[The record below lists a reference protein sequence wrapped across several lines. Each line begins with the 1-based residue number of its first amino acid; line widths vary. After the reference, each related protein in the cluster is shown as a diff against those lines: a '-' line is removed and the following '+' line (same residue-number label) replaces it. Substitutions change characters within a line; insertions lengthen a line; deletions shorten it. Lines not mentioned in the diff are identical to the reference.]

1 MIFIFDSIVIILY
14 LINGYLGAVAMTL
27 FSMWIWYH
35 FKCEKIL
42 RIYILM
48 CVSLPFSYIG
58 ILGTQQFQMIS
69 WYNIYIVLYMLYFLK
84 SRYIDWQ
91 STAKTFLYVSGIF
104 ILLLINLLYTPKLAK
119 PIIEIVQMFVMII
132 PISLSYSIKKTIT
145 VSSDN
150 YILLTKTYIDSCCAA
165 ALALIFQY
173 FAYKVLSVK
182 LGYIT
187 FYGGNRVNYLCL
199 FKGESIFPIFIGIGA
214 LMLLYD
220 FMYNK
225 VEKLSVI
232 KLCMIIIAMILSNSR
247 AGIVSFFVVAGYM
260 IIRQSASDYIKDYT
274 EKYYKID
281 TYYRR
286 IFAAYKIIDYIT
298 ASRNLSG
305 IMNLNGRKES
315 YIMGLQVWKSSIKN
329 VILGDGFTRYV
340 YKGVETP
347 HNMVIQLLAQCG
359 VIVAVLIVAGIIA
372 FYIKNRKSQEKYLII
387 YIVVA
392 NMMVTDFYANAFTTV
407 VFIMI
412 AFTSNYKKISTSKI
426 VNKEIQMSDPI

>member
-1 MIFIFDSIVIILY
+1 M
-14 LINGYLGAVAMTL
+14 
-27 FSMWIWYH
+27 
-35 FKCEKIL
+35 
-42 RIYILM
+42 
-48 CVSLPFSYIG
+48 
-58 ILGTQQFQMIS
+58 
-69 WYNIYIVLYMLYFLK
+69 
-84 SRYIDWQ
+84 
-91 STAKTFLYVSGIF
+91 
-104 ILLLINLLYTPKLAK
+104 
-119 PIIEIVQMFVMII
+119 
-132 PISLSYSIKKTIT
+132 
-145 VSSDN
+145 
-150 YILLTKTYIDSCCAA
+150 
-165 ALALIFQY
+165 
-173 FAYKVLSVK
+173 
-182 LGYIT
+182 
-187 FYGGNRVNYLCL
+187 CL

-260 IIRQSASDYIKDYT
+260 IIRYI
-274 EKYYKID
+274 YKKKNLLSLCLAIVG
-281 TYYRR
+281 

-412 AFTSNYKKISTSKI
+412 AFTSNYKKIITSKI

>member
-260 IIRQSASDYIKDYT
+260 IIRYI
-274 EKYYKID
+274 YKKKNLLSLCLAIVG
-281 TYYRR
+281 

-412 AFTSNYKKISTSKI
+412 AFTSNYKKIITSKI